1 VFASPGL
8 SQAHVYV
15 QKIMLFECGV
25 FFQIFHAVSVASC
38 LEIRMDNIQWKP
50 DKTWNIA
57 SGEYNQMNKSCI
69 E

>member
-1 VFASPGL
+1 
-8 SQAHVYV
+8 
-15 QKIMLFECGV
+15 MLFECGG
-25 FFQIFHAVSVASC
+25 FFQIFHAVSVARC